1 MANQGFANTLQVH
14 VDGNPLPADVAVL
27 LTYAYVEDSRAVP
40 DLFVLRFRDPA
51 RTVLA
56 KSGLK
61 IGAAVRLLAQ
71 PSDVASPVLLLSGE
85 VTAVE
90 AEWESHGS
98 ITEVR
103 GLDHAHRLFRGRR
116 VAAYAEMTVA
126 DVVRKVARRAGLRVG
141 QVDDAPDLAG
151 AANTQLGQ
159 DNVSDWDSLSRL
171 AETAGAECAVV
182 DGKLES
188 RVPQPPASA
197 PDASA
202 SAHADPLVLQAHSN
216 LTSLRASITAAE
228 QVPQVRVRGWDY
240 LNK

>member
-103 GLDHAHRLFRGRR
+103 GLDHAHRLYRGRR

-126 DVVRKVARRAGLRVG
+126 DIVRKVAKRAGLDTGRI
-141 QVDDAPDLAG
+141 DDAAGLAG
-151 AANTQLGQ
+151 APNTQVAQ
-159 DNVSDWDSLSRL
+159 DNISDWEFLRRL
-171 AETAGAECAVV
+171 ADMAGAECQVV
-182 DGKLES
+182 DKKL
-188 RVPQPPASA
+188 QF
-197 PDASA
+197 
-202 SAHADPLVLQAHSN
+202 
-216 LTSLRASITAAE
+216 
-228 QVPQVRVRGWDY
+228 
-240 LNK
+240 